1 MFAMLQ
7 LSSHITKNQK
17 HFLLTPQIPPRYGVS
32 PKNKK
37 ATPGWPGIAAGL
49 SHDGGVGG
57 ERGGDRGQHRPRDA
71 LAYEA
76 GHLPLVGEWA
86 HREAGRALRKTH

>member
-32 PKNKK
+32 PKTKK

-49 SHDGGVGG
+49 SNDGGVGG
-57 ERGGDRGQHRPRDA
+57 ERGGDRGQYRDQHLQDFRPNRFV
-71 LAYEA
+71 LLFHSY
-76 GHLPLVGEWA
+76 LILKLVCVICE
-86 HREAGRALRKTH
+86 